1 MGKIARI
8 VSLEFESAELKKASQ
23 EKFRTAMNE
32 LAPGLELL
40 AVINT
45 DETSA
50 MAIQIWPDQRTLD
63 AFEEKRTEWFRENI
77 EMHIRDRIVY
87 EGDLD
92 FWFQQIKYSSGDTS
106 QASGAGA

>member
-1 MGKIARI
+1 MEKIARI

-23 EKFRTAMNE
+23 GKFRTAMNE

-50 MAIQIWPDQRTLD
+50 MAIQIWPDQETLD
-63 AFEEKRTEWFRENI
+63 DFEEKRTEWFRENI

-92 FWFQQIKYSSGDTS
+92 FWFQQIKYFGANA
-106 QASGAGA
+106 ASGSEPVT